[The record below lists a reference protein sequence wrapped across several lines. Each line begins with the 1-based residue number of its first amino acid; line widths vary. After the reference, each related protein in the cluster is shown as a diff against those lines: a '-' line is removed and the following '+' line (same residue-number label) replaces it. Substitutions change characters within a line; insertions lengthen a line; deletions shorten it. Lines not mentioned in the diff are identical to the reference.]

1 MRPITFE
8 TNGLQKFINRNKI
21 ATLDELKEV
30 LGCAATMTV
39 FRKLKLLGYHTSYSH
54 RGAYYTLESVAKFDS
69 DGLWSH
75 ESVCFSRYG
84 TLLDTAENFVT
95 HSPRGFFADELA
107 QALHVEVQD
116 ALLKLIKRHRIF
128 RREFKGMFLYMA
140 ADRDTRR
147 RQYLSRRTAQSVPV
161 AVDSSSL
168 EISPDELKAAIILFY
183 GLLNEQQRRLYA
195 GLESIRLGYGGDEQ
209 LADFLG
215 LNAHT
220 VSRGRQQL
228 LDQQV
233 QVERIRHIGAGRKS
247 VEKKRQ
253 K

>member
-8 TNGLQKFINRNKI
+8 TDGLRKFINRDKI
-21 ATLDELKEV
+21 ATLEELKEV

-39 FRKLKLLGYHTSYSH
+39 FRKLKSLGYHTSYSH
-54 RGAYYTLESVAKFDS
+54 RGAYYTLESVARFDS

-75 ESVCFSRYG
+75 ESVCFSQYG
-84 TLLDTAENFVT
+84 TLLNTAENFIAR
-95 HSPRGFFADELA
+95 SPRGFLADELA
-107 QALHVEVQD
+107 QVLHVEVQD

-128 RREFKGMFLYMA
+128 RREFNGMFLYTA
-140 ADRDTRR
+140 TDKDTRR
-147 RQYLSRRTAQSVPV
+147 RQFLSRRTGESVPV
-161 AVDSSSL
+161 AVDSLAL
-168 EISPDELKAAIILFY
+168 EISPEELKAAIILFY

-209 LADFLG
+209 LAGFLG
-215 LNAHT
+215 LDAHT

-228 LDQQV
+228 LEQQV
-233 QVERIRHIGAGRKS
+233 QLERIRHTGAGRKS
-247 VEKKRQ
+247 VEKKRP